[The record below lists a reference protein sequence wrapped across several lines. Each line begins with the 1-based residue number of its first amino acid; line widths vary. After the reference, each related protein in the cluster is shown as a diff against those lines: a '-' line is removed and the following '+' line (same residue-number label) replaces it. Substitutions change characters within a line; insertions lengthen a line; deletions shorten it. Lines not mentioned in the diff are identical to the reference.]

1 MSRLDDLLLLER
13 AGELPAKLQADLDLL
28 RAAGEVPP
36 KAGQEEPAAAPVQ
49 RETPAEPYDPSFL
62 GTLGREISGG
72 ASDVAEGVKRATT
85 FSMSEPQNQGMG
97 LLQAAS
103 GVSRAV
109 MSPVTATG
117 AAVGEMSGEAV
128 RSATEGALGPTGS
141 AIAGTAVG
149 APLNALTQIYGIPQL
164 IKRAAPV
171 VTQAAQA
178 VARSLPGA
186 QVALRE
192 IGKKVVEAL
201 PAMMKPARPSAE
213 IYADLEKLNP
223 KVSLPLFQK
232 NARQVAGREARLAEF
247 GIANQQTASTAG
259 KMIQGTSETINPTA
273 KWLGDEFGLDATT
286 QLRDLPFDLVRDIRQ
301 RLGEHVGTLRAS
313 GDTVQLGAFKQ
324 LFKNLSSDLE
334 QSANQNTGQ
343 AFKLLKEANTAANR
357 EFALGELDDIFNA
370 TLGRAR
376 EGAEFT
382 SSNFAQALNK
392 IRDLRRSDELFA
404 KGMGAENLNKIEARL
419 DELRKLKV
427 LPPPKGQN
435 VGSAL
440 VATRVAAGSGLG
452 FSIGTL
458 IGGPQVGAVVGGA
471 GGFLGAVGPPVI
483 SRIVQS
489 ERGTKALI
497 KTLEAEG
504 TISAAKLG
512 AIFAVI
518 QGERAIKDDIA
529 GKVKSALK
537 SPTLSI
543 DEKIQAAM
551 QKDVIFRQASEAEV
565 LLNQ

>member
-149 APLNALTQIYGIPQL
+149 APLNALTQVYGIPQL

-213 IYADLEKLNP
+213 IYAEVQNLNP
-223 KVSLPLFQK
+223 TVVLSQFSKTAERIAAGEGTLKKYGVANTGLES
-232 NARQVAGREARLAEF
+232 VAGKLAE
-247 GIANQQTASTAG
+247 STAA
-259 KMIQGTSETINPTA
+259 SEVHNLP
-273 KWLGDEFGLDATT
+273 KE
-286 QLRDLPFDLVRDIRQ
+286 LPFREVQAIRQ
-301 RLGEHVGTLRAS
+301 RIGERIGELRAKS
-313 GDTVQLGAFKQ
+313 GEGLGAYKQ
-324 LFKNLSSDLE
+324 LFKALSSELE
-334 QSANQNTGQ
+334 TSADIGAKAANSPAARE
-343 AFKLLKEANTAANR
+343 AFAKLKEANTAANR

-376 EGAEFT
+376 EGVEFT

-404 KGMGAENLNKIEARL
+404 KGMGPENLNKIEARL

-489 ERGTKALI
+489 EKGSKALM

-504 TISAAKLG
+504 TISAEKLG
-512 AIFAVI
+512 AIFAMI
-518 QGERAIKDDIA
+518 QGELAVQNDIA
-529 GKVKSALK
+529 GQVKSALK
-537 SPTLSI
+537 SPSMTI
-543 DEKIQAAM
+543 EQKIQAAM
-551 QKDVIFRQASEAEV
+551 TKDSIFRQATEAEV